1 MRLEGSR
8 CKARSEDGAWGFR
21 ALFWKLTF
29 TVTFV
34 TAYTW
39 GRVFDIVNLNL
50 ILSYMY
56 LLACLLVLVI
66 DDA

>member
-8 CKARSEDGAWGFR
+8 CKARSEDVLG

-34 TAYTW
+34 TAYR
-39 GRVFDIVNLNL
+39 GQSLRHHKLELDLEL
-50 ILSYMY
+50 H
-56 LLACLLVLVI
+56 VLVI

>member
-1 MRLEGSR
+1 MRFDEGSR
-8 CKARSEDGAWGFR
+8 CKARSEDVLG

-34 TAYTW
+34 TG

-56 LLACLLVLVI
+56 
-66 DDA
+66 

>member
-1 MRLEGSR
+1 VRLEGSR
-8 CKARSEDGAWGFR
+8 CKARSEDVLAG

-34 TAYTW
+34 TAYR
-39 GRVFDIVNLNL
+39 GQSLRHHKLELDLEL
-50 ILSYMY
+50 H
-56 LLACLLVLVI
+56 VLVI

>member
-8 CKARSEDGAWGFR
+8 CKARSEDVLG

-34 TAYTW
+34 TAYR
-39 GRVFDIVNLNL
+39 GQSLRHRKLELDLEL
-50 ILSYMY
+50 H
-56 LLACLLVLVI
+56 VLVI